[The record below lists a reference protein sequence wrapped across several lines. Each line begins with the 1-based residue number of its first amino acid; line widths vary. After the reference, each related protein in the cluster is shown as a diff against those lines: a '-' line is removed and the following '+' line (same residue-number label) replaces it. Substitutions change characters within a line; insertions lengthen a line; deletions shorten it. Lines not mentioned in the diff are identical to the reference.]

1 MVIMEKKTNLP
12 LALKYR
18 PKNFSDLIGNS
29 TMVEAITNSIKM
41 DKVPNAFLFCGIRGS
56 GKTSTSRIL
65 SKALNCKNGIDN
77 LCSES
82 MCEHCEAITNS
93 NHQDVLEMAA
103 AVKTSVDDIRD
114 LIDFARYGPTSAKY
128 KIYILDEVHM
138 ISTNAFN
145 ALLKILEEPP
155 EYLKF
160 IFATTEV
167 RKIPVTILSRC
178 TRFDLTRIKSDLLL
192 DFLKKIS
199 LLEKGKISENAL
211 KLIVKISEGSVRDAL
226 SLLDRALITQKVEQK
241 ELDLNSAQKI
251 FAYFDKSHLIEL
263 TKLIFQGKEEQTL
276 LKFRNISDLGIDPKI
291 FLNDFL
297 EILYFMKN
305 IKIFGKNEINF
316 SLSDNQTNEIKQLS
330 NQVDVETLIMFWTL
344 TIRMLDELSIV
355 SNQLLSIE
363 MFLIRLIHLKKIPKL
378 EELLKNV
385 ELPQDKTGSKE
396 IETLPNIENEINK
409 DIIKETNQSTDQ
421 IKNVIQEK
429 KEILDNDKTFK
440 LPNENK
446 NSTETVSNFDNLIS
460 LCLKHKEMQ
469 LKYDLEKNVSLVKF
483 SNGQMEFSFNEN
495 IDKNFIKNL
504 SKKLFIWTNKRWIIS
519 LSREKGQPTH
529 QEIKLKKKQTQL
541 DEAIKTNAYK
551 KMLEAFSDAK
561 LIVVE
566 ENEEKK

>member
-18 PKNFSDLIGNS
+18 PKNFSDLIGNP

-167 RKIPVTILSRC
+167 RKIPVTIISRC

-263 TKLIFQGKEEQTL
+263 TKLIFQGKEEQAL
-276 LKFRNISDLGIDPKI
+276 LKFRNISDLGIDPRI

-305 IKIFGKNEINF
+305 INIFGKNEISF

-330 NQVDVETLIMFWTL
+330 SQVDIKTLIMFWQFSIKSL
-344 TIRMLDELSIV
+344 EELNIV
-355 SNQLLSIE
+355 SNQNLSIE
-363 MFLIRLIHLKKIPKL
+363 MFLIRLIHLKEIPKL
-378 EELLKNV
+378 EELLDSK
-385 ELPQDKTGSKE
+385 ETFQDKISSKKT
-396 IETLPNIENEINK
+396 ETLSNIKNEIRK

-421 IKNVIQEK
+421 IKNVIQER
-429 KEILDNDKTFK
+429 KEILDNDKRFK
-440 LPNENK
+440 LPNESK
-446 NSTETVSNFDNLIS
+446 NPTETVSNFDNLIS

-469 LKYDLEKNVSLVKF
+469 LKYNLEKNVSLVKF

-504 SKKLFIWTNKRWIIS
+504 SKKLFVWTRKRWIIT
-519 LSREKGQPTH
+519 LSKEKGQPTH
-529 QEIKLKKKQTQL
+529 QEIRLEKKQTQL

-551 KMLEAFSDAK
+551 KMLEIFSDAK
-561 LIVVE
+561 LIAVE

>member
-1 MVIMEKKTNLP
+1 MYNNKKKV

-18 PKNFSDLIGNS
+18 PKTFSDLIGQDIMAE
-29 TMVEAITNSIKM
+29 TIINSIKM
-41 DKVPNAFLFCGIRGS
+41 DKVPNAYLFSGIRGV
-56 GKTSTSRIL
+56 GKTTAARIVA
-65 SKALNCKNGIDN
+65 KALNCNNGVEN
-77 LCSES
+77 LCQND
-82 MCEHCEAITNS
+82 MCEHCSAISNS
-93 NHQDVLEMAA
+93 NHMDVLEMDAA
-103 AVKTSVDDIRD
+103 SKTGIDDVRD
-114 LIDFARYGPTSAKY
+114 LIEFSKYGPSVAKF
-128 KIYILDEVHM
+128 KIFIIDEVHM
-138 ISTNAFN
+138 LSKQAFN
-145 ALLKILEEPP
+145 GLLKTLEEPP
-155 EYLKF
+155 SYLKF
-160 IFATTEV
+160 IFATTEI
-167 RKIPVTILSRC
+167 RKIPITVISRC
-178 TRFDLTRIKSDLLL
+178 QRFDLSRVKSDLLL

-211 KLIVKISEGSVRDAL
+211 KLIVKISEGSVRDSL
-226 SLLDRALITQKVEQK
+226 SLLDRALITQKIEQK
-241 ELDLNSAQKI
+241 ELDLESAQKI
-251 FAYFDKSHLIEL
+251 FGYFNKSHLIEL
-263 TKLIFQGKEEQTL
+263 MKLIFQGKEERAL
-276 LKFRNISDLGIDPKI
+276 LKFRDISDLGIDPKI

-305 IKIFGKNEINF
+305 IKIFGKSEINF
-316 SLSDNQTNEIKQLS
+316 SLSDNQTNEIEQLS
-330 NQVDVETLIMFWTL
+330 NQVDVETLITFWQFSIKSL
-344 TIRMLDELSIV
+344 EELNIV
-355 SNQLLSIE
+355 SNQNLSIE
-363 MFLIRLIHLKKIPKL
+363 MFLIRLIHLKEIPKL
-378 EELLKNV
+378 EELLNSK
-385 ELPQDKTGSKE
+385 EISQDKTSSKKT
-396 IETLPNIENEINK
+396 ETLSNIKNEIKK

-504 SKKLFIWTNKRWIIS
+504 SAKLFDWTGKRWIIT
-519 LSREKGQPTH
+519 LSKEKGQPTH
-529 QEIKLKKKQTQL
+529 QEIKLEKKQTQL

-561 LIVVE
+561 LITVE